1 MLLLLLVLLLLM
13 LLLLVLLLLM
23 LRLLMLLL
31 LLGLLMLIVT
41 STPVLGIRSREKEL
55 LRKKYKTRGEK
66 ENGSCWK
73 SAKHCAQMPRLM
85 MVVVDEENCPH
96 GLVD

>member
-1 MLLLLLVLLLLM
+1 MLMLLLLLVLLLLM

-23 LRLLMLLL
+23 LRLLMLL
-31 LLGLLMLIVT
+31 GLLMFIVT

-66 ENGSCWK
+66 ENGSGWK

-96 GLVD
+96 GLVG